1 MTPAQIQQRSMEKQK
16 EVQAL
21 LEKLH
26 VNLIIKKRVDLK
38 SGIIDDMIIFQDN
51 EEYVVDAPR
60 SETNQVI
67 LDAEVSKE

>member
-1 MTPAQIQQRSMEKQK
+1 MEKQK